1 MFHVEQES
9 NSPPF
14 HVKQLTPIKARV
26 SGQPTAR
33 VDAISE
39 LEQALSSSIL

>member
-9 NSPPF
+9 NSRTF
-14 HVKQLTPIKARV
+14 HVKQLIPIKAQV
-26 SGQPTAR
+26 SGQPAAR

-39 LEQALSSSIL
+39 LEQDLSSSIL